1 MVKTCRALKPF
12 GISEYVKLQGFI
24 SEASQDTAL
33 SGKYLRRLIEIVL
46 PFTEGSLKALM
57 DSFISDVAKDGK
69 YLIL

>member
-1 MVKTCRALKPF
+1 M
-12 GISEYVKLQGFI
+12 QGFI

-57 DSFISDVAKDGK
+57 ESFISNVSKDGK
-69 YLIL
+69 